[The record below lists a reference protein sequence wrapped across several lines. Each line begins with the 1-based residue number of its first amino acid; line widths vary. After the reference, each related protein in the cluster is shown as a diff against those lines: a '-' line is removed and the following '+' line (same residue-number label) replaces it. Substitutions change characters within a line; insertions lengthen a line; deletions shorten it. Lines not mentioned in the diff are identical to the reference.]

1 MRERVARATERGR
14 RELATLYRLLRHPDT
29 PWSVRAVATVAV
41 GYVLSPIQ
49 LIPSFIPIIGQ
60 LDDVCVVFA
69 GSRIIRM
76 LVDPALLAECANS
89 DAPPP
94 PLRLIAGVAVIG
106 ALIAVVLR
114 VHMM

>member
-1 MRERVARATERGR
+1 MRKRLAQASERGR

-29 PWSVRAVATVAV
+29 PWSVRVVATVAV

-60 LDDVCVVFA
+60 VDDVCVVFA

-76 LVDPALLAECANS
+76 LVDPALLAECADS

-94 PLRLIAGVAVIG
+94 SFQLLAGVAVIG
-106 ALIAVVLR
+106 ALIALVLR

>member
-1 MRERVARATERGR
+1 MRERLARASERGR

-49 LIPSFIPIIGQ
+49 LIPSFIPVIGQ

-76 LVDPALLAECANS
+76 LVDPALLAECADC

-94 PLRLIAGVAVIG
+94 SLQLLAGVALVGAVIVV
-106 ALIAVVLR
+106 ALQFHL
-114 VHMM
+114 M

>member
-1 MRERVARATERGR
+1 MRDRLARASERGR

-29 PWSVRAVATVAV
+29 PWSVRAVATAAV

-60 LDDVCVVFA
+60 LDDVCVLFA
-69 GSRIIRM
+69 ATRIIRL
-76 LVDPALLAECANS
+76 LVHPALLAECAES
-89 DAPPP
+89 DAVPP
-94 PLRLIAGVAVIG
+94 PLEILAGIAVIG
-106 ALIAVVLR
+106 AVIVAALG